1 MDLKQTNF
9 DQKALKSERFIS
21 AVDYLIESK
30 RITGQ
35 KELAELTG
43 INEST
48 FSNIRNKKKNVTDK
62 TIYKLLDAF
71 PGIFNSDY
79 FRLKAYHLLAE
90 EQTQAAEPA
99 PDYVALPTWADALI
113 QMVTEQVK
121 ANEDMRRE
129 LRQSLEEVTAL
140 KQELKNAIN
149 NLKS

>member
-1 MDLKQTNF
+1 MEPKQTNF

-79 FRLKAYHLLAE
+79 FRLKAYHLLADE
-90 EQTQAAEPA
+90 PVQASEPA
-99 PDYVALPTWADALI
+99 PDYVALPRWADSII
-113 QMVTEQVK
+113 QLVTEQVK
-121 ANEDMRRE
+121 TIEDLRRE
-129 LRQSLEEVTAL
+129 VAAL
-140 KQELKNAIN
+140 HQEIS
-149 NLKS
+149 NLKRT

>member
-1 MDLKQTNF
+1 MEPKQTNF

-79 FRLKAYHLLAE
+79 FRLKAYHLIAE

-99 PDYVALPTWADALI
+99 PDYVALPRWADSLI
-113 QMVTEQVK
+113 QLVASQTQTI
-121 ANEDMRRE
+121 EDLRRE
-129 LRQSLEEVTAL
+129 VAAL
-140 KQELKNAIN
+140 HQEIS
-149 NLKS
+149 NLKRT

>member
-1 MDLKQTNF
+1 MEPKQTNF
-9 DQKALKSERFIS
+9 DPKALKSGRFIS

-79 FRLKAYHLLAE
+79 FRLKAYHLLADE
-90 EQTQAAEPA
+90 PVQASEPA
-99 PDYVALPTWADALI
+99 PDYVALPKWADSLI
-113 QMVTEQVK
+113 QLVASQTK
-121 ANEDMRRE
+121 TIEDLRRE
-129 LRQSLEEVTAL
+129 VATLH
-140 KQELKNAIN
+140 QEIN
-149 NLKS
+149 IFKS

>member
-1 MDLKQTNF
+1 MEPKQTNF

-79 FRLKAYHLLAE
+79 FRLKAYHLITE

-99 PDYVALPTWADALI
+99 TDYVALPRWADSLI
-113 QMVTEQVK
+113 QLVASQTQTI
-121 ANEDMRRE
+121 EDLRRE
-129 LRQSLEEVTAL
+129 VAAL
-140 KQELKNAIN
+140 HQEIS
-149 NLKS
+149 NLKRT

>member
-1 MDLKQTNF
+1 MEPKQTNF

-79 FRLKAYHLLAE
+79 FRLKTYHLLADE
-90 EQTQAAEPA
+90 PVQASEPA

-121 ANEDMRRE
+121 ANEEMRRE
-129 LRQSLEEVTAL
+129 LRQSLEEVAAL
-140 KQELKNAIN
+140 KQELQNTIN

>member
-1 MDLKQTNF
+1 MEPKQTNF

-79 FRLKAYHLLAE
+79 FRLKTYHLLADE
-90 EQTQAAEPA
+90 PVQASEPA

-129 LRQSLEEVTAL
+129 LRQSLEEVASL
-140 KQELKNAIN
+140 KQELQNTIN